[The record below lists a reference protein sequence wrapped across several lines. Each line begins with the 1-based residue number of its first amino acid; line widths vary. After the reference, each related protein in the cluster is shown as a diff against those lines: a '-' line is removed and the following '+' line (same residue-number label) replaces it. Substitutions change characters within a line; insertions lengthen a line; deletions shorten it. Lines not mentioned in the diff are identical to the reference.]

1 MSKLRPTYT
10 EKFKQEAVK
19 LFETSGKSKAQ
30 IARDLKIPSSTLS
43 TWYKQFGYSGKGAF
57 VEKDYETSIEE
68 QNRELRQEIETLRQ
82 EVAILRKDYECL
94 SITPSMKYQFIDE
107 HHHLFSIGHMCRVL
121 GVSESGYYNRN
132 TRGESQRKQDDK
144 RILEY
149 VENIYTMSNGTYGS
163 PRIHKEL
170 KKQGIHCGRKRIARL
185 MREKGWNARKTF
197 HHSESS
203 HR

>member
-1 MSKLRPTYT
+1 
-10 EKFKQEAVK
+10 
-19 LFETSGKSKAQ
+19 
-30 IARDLKIPSSTLS
+30 
-43 TWYKQFGYSGKGAF
+43 
-57 VEKDYETSIEE
+57 
-68 QNRELRQEIETLRQ
+68 
-82 EVAILRKDYECL
+82 
-94 SITPSMKYQFIDE
+94 
-107 HHHLFSIGHMCRVL
+107 MCRVL

-149 VENIYTMSNGTYGS
+149 IENIYTMSNGTYGS